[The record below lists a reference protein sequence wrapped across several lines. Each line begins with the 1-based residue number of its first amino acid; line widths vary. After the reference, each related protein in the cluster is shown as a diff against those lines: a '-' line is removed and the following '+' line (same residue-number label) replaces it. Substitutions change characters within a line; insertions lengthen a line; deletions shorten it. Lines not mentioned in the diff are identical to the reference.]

1 MGSPDFY
8 RSYPHRIRPITC
20 VSTLQLS
27 DLDARVIDELLSD
40 PAFLES
46 LLEKGVEL
54 GQGDDDSVGG
64 MEGNS
69 TIASSSRSVL
79 APAGEVTSAPKSS
92 GYESVTM
99 QVVEELQDSVKGILA
114 KVSAAFESAGVN
126 SGRSMQLETISS
138 ITPVCHNRQQNFE
151 AEFKWIAVDCCGS
164 PLKLNIFSAF
174 KSVGGI
180 Q

>member
-1 MGSPDFY
+1 M
-8 RSYPHRIRPITC
+8 
-20 VSTLQLS
+20 S

-46 LLEKGVEL
+46 LLEEGVEL

-79 APAGEVTSAPKSS
+79 APTGEVTSAPKSS

-126 SGRSMQLETISS
+126 RGRSSLKLFRRSHPSVTIANKISKQNSS
-138 ITPVCHNRQQNFE
+138 GSL
-151 AEFKWIAVDCCGS
+151 WIATQTQC
-164 PLKLNIFSAF
+164 F
-174 KSVGGI
+174 
-180 Q
+180 